1 MSPDTKKWLGCGS
14 RSKPFSLITW
24 AGAPRE
30 SCATTIAVATPR
42 CLFALVRVGAQYW
55 YHVVPLCPTFRMKTV
70 FPDDSPKEAL
80 AVHMIIT
87 INKIPLWLMRLRPRT
102 QLRLALCLDL
112 LMSGPITPTM
122 ILRWCIGPTQLVW
135 EVITEFDPLTT
146 GSHWIA
152 SEFDPLATGF
162 HSRRVELFFVKT
174 WSRIGSSIPILTY

>member
-1 MSPDTKKWLGCGS
+1 MSPDTKKWLGCEAS
-14 RSKPFSLITW
+14 FKPSKLITW

-80 AVHMIIT
+80 AVHKIVP
-87 INKIPLWLMRLRPRT
+87 INKIPRWLMRLRPRT

-122 ILRWCIGPTQLVW
+122 ILHWCIGPTNMVLGTMTTCTRVQTNSVGISLWIVPHSGFPTNILDDRFINARHDTLNPKALV
-135 EVITEFDPLTT
+135 
-146 GSHWIA
+146 
-152 SEFDPLATGF
+152 
-162 HSRRVELFFVKT
+162 
-174 WSRIGSSIPILTY
+174 